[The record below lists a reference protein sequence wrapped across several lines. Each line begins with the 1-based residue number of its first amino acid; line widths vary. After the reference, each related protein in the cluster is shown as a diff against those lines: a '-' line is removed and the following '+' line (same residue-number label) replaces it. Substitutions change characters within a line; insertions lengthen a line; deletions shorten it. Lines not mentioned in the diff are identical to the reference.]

1 MFRLKLIAI
10 IVCVTVLSACK
21 PSGKDDFN
29 RAALLNNVY
38 STVIIPDF
46 QNFHSSVE
54 TLKASAD
61 SFLQSPDETKLG
73 ILKSDFTSAYL
84 SFQAVEV
91 YSFTP
96 SMDLMQALNSFPPDT
111 GRIIANIQSGSYDL
125 STVNNLRAKGF
136 PAIDYLLFSSS
147 ATETVAAF
155 ATTNRKNYLRDIVQ
169 DIADKSNATLS
180 DWSNF
185 ENTFVTADG
194 IDVGSSVGMLVND
207 LCFAME
213 RNRRER
219 VGNAL
224 GYIGVVTGGVL
235 LPESVEAYYSQQ
247 SKALLVEN
255 LSQLK
260 SIYTGNTGIGFDDYL
275 DFIGAEFNGTQLS
288 AEITSQFDKAIAAAQ
303 NVPVHF
309 SQAVN
314 TNNAEMQT
322 LFLEL
327 KKLTVLLKVDMSSN
341 LGVVINYSDNDGD

>member
-1 MFRLKLIAI
+1 MFRYKLSAI
-10 IVCVTVLSACK
+10 VFCITLLSACK

-38 STVIIPDF
+38 STVIVPDF

-54 TLKASAD
+54 ALKAATD
-61 SFLQSPDETKLG
+61 TFLQNPSQANLTL
-73 ILKSDFTSAYL
+73 LKNSFASAYL
-84 SFQAVEV
+84 SFQAVEL
-91 YSFTP
+91 YTFTP
-96 SMDLMQALNSFPPDT
+96 SMDLMLALNSFPPDT
-111 GRIIANIQSGSYDL
+111 NRINLNIQSGTYDL
-125 STVNNLRAKGF
+125 NTVNNLRAKGF
-136 PAIDYLLFSSS
+136 PAIDYLLFGKSSS
-147 ATETVAAF
+147 ETITDF
-155 ATTNRKNYLRDIVQ
+155 ASVNRKNYLKDIVLE
-169 DIADKSNATLS
+169 IASKSGTSAT
-180 DWSNF
+180 DWSNY
-185 ENTFVTADG
+185 ETTFVGADG

-207 LCFAME
+207 LCFEME

-224 GYIGVVTGGVL
+224 GYVGVVTGGVL

-275 DFIGAEFNGTQLS
+275 DYIGADYNGAPLS
-288 AEITSQFDKAIAAAQ
+288 AEIATQFDKAIAAAQ
-303 NVPVHF
+303 NVPVHY
-309 SQAVN
+309 SEAV
-314 TNNAEMQT
+314 TSHNAEMQT